1 MKIFGSDPNFKQ
13 AKVNDVKKQDQAAA
27 PVRSAK
33 AETAPQADTAKGA
46 ETVAVSSFARDVA
59 KAGTVVRNTPDIR
72 KEKVSAIKEKIDKG
86 EYHVSGD
93 KIAGKIMDD
102 IVKQGAK

>member
-1 MKIFGSDPNFKQ
+1 MKVFGSDPSFKQ
-13 AKVNDVKKQDQAAA
+13 AKVDDVKKRDQAASI
-27 PVRSAK
+27 RSAK
-33 AETAPQADTAKGA
+33 ADATPQADANKGA
-46 ETVAVSSFARDVA
+46 ETVAVSNFARDVG

-72 KEKVSAIKEKIDKG
+72 KEKIAAIKEKIDKG

>member
-1 MKIFGSDPNFKQ
+1 MKVFGSDPNFKQ
-13 AKVNDVKKQDQAAA
+13 AKVNDVKKQDQAASA
-27 PVRSAK
+27 VRSAK
-33 AETAPQADTAKGA
+33 NETAHETESAKGA
-46 ETVAVSSFARDVA
+46 ETVAVSSFARDVG

-72 KEKVSAIKEKIDKG
+72 KEKVAAIKEKIDKG

>member
-1 MKIFGSDPNFKQ
+1 MKVFGSDPNFKQ
-13 AKVNDVKKQDQAAA
+13 ARVDDVKKRDQAASA
-27 PVRSAK
+27 RSAK
-33 AETAPQADTAKGA
+33 AETAPQTETAKGA

-93 KIAGKIMDD
+93 KIAGKIMED

>member
-1 MKIFGSDPNFKQ
+1 MKVFGSDPNFKQ
-13 AKVNDVKKQDQAAA
+13 ARVDDVKKRDQVAS
-27 PVRSAK
+27 VRNAK
-33 AETAPQADTAKGA
+33 AETATQTETAKGA

-93 KIAGKIMDD
+93 KIAGKIMED

>member
-1 MKIFGSDPNFKQ
+1 MKVFGSDPNFKQ
-13 AKVNDVKKQDQAAA
+13 AKVDEVRKRDQAASS
-27 PVRSAK
+27 RGAK
-33 AETAPQADTAKGA
+33 SETAQQASDTRGA
-46 ETVAVSSFARDVA
+46 ETVAVSSFAKDVG

-72 KEKVSAIKEKIDKG
+72 KEKVAAIKEQIDRG

-93 KIAGKIMDD
+93 KIAGKIMED